1 MADPFV
7 VSVDASNTGLIE
19 QAVHA
24 AKSAGSLQSNDE
36 ILGELLALGA
46 FEVVRRA
53 KAAGS
58 VLNAVRGALN

>member
-1 MADPFV
+1 MADPFI
-7 VSVDASNTGLIE
+7 VSVDPANTGLIE

-24 AKSAGSLQSNDE
+24 AKAAGSLQTNDA

-46 FEVVRRA
+46 FEVVLRA